1 MEVFVEQQVVAEVR
15 IALQLRVVAE
25 DCPPT
30 LLVAQEQ
37 PTQST
42 RQLLRHLFNGDEVA
56 GTARAFDLEVVAVV
70 VMELLQRFDQEIIDR
85 EPDRTAPVGVA
96 AEQATIGLGWLI
108 AHGELV
114 AIAREDVRVILV
126 TLGERRTPY
135 GERNSVSSSMRRSRR
150 FIRCP
155 RSSESNVRL
164 PIPGTFQRET
174 SAARSGRFCRN
185 QIRRRRKSGSCSSM
199 PESSVST
206 ANSGIRPTIERTLS
220 GRFRP
225 SGKLR
230 TS

>member
-1 MEVFVEQQVVAEVR
+1 MPELAPVASAFCPARILRISQLGNRTGPAGLVRGADAAAIVAMEVFVEQQVVAEVR

-56 GTARAFDLEVVAVV
+56 GTAWAFDLEVVAVV

-108 AHGELV
+108 THGELV
-114 AIAREDVRVILV
+114 AIAREAVRVILV
-126 TLGERRTPY
+126 TLGERPNAIG
-135 GERNSVSSSMRRSRR
+135 GENCGFIKPGPHKPFISV
-150 FIRCP
+150 P
-155 RSSESNVRL
+155 
-164 PIPGTFQRET
+164 
-174 SAARSGRFCRN
+174 
-185 QIRRRRKSGSCSSM
+185 
-199 PESSVST
+199 
-206 ANSGIRPTIERTLS
+206 
-220 GRFRP
+220 
-225 SGKLR
+225 
-230 TS
+230 